1 MADEETWKDGVNAK
15 RNEMEI
21 KYAAELK
28 DLKQQTN
35 EAMQQL
41 AAAETNNSEL
51 QEVYLVQQV
60 DIRRQILP

>member
-1 MADEETWKDGVNAK
+1 MADEQTWKDGVNAK
-15 RNEMEI
+15 RKEMEV

>member
-1 MADEETWKDGVNAK
+1 MADEQTWKDGVNANRK
-15 RNEMEI
+15 EMEV
-21 KYAAELK
+21 KHAAELK

>member
-1 MADEETWKDGVNAK
+1 MADEQTWKDGVNAK
-15 RNEMEI
+15 RKEMEV
-21 KYAAELK
+21 KHAAELK

-41 AAAETNNSEL
+41 AAAEANNSEL